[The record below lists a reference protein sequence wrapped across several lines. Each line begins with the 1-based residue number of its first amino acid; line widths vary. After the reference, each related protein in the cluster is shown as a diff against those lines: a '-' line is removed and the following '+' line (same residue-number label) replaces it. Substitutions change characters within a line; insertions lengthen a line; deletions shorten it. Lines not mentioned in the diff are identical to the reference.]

1 MHALRMTILAVLL
14 SGCSSQ
20 LLEDVTEVGQLSA
33 PRSCS
38 EPTKLF
44 GTFTMRAI
52 KTSWKSERAD
62 ANATLTLELSIGND
76 KSFPLALSN
85 SGNGV
90 LYTVEFSLQGEKD
103 GRFVPKEASG
113 IVLMREPKQ
122 FKEPHRP
129 GPFGFPSRPEKRV
142 NPKDNTRDLNFRIRP
157 GEPEQGK
164 LVFQAPRANYL
175 LAVERKFADKPASVQ
190 PTDYLAMCRISASDT
205 AAVMPNGA
213 PPLPGPY

>member
-1 MHALRMTILAVLL
+1 MHALRLTLLALLL

-20 LLEDVTEVGQLSA
+20 LLEDVAEVGQLSA
-33 PRSCS
+33 PRPCS

-44 GTFTMRAI
+44 GTFTMRA
-52 KTSWKSERAD
+52 TRMSWKGDRAD
-62 ANATLTLELSIGND
+62 ANATLTLELSIVND
-76 KSFPLALSN
+76 KNFPIALSN

-90 LYTVEFSLQGEKD
+90 LYTVELSLQGEK
-103 GRFVPKEASG
+103 GGSFAPKEASG

-129 GPFGFPSRPEKRV
+129 GPFGFTSRPKKQV
-142 NPKDNTRDLNFRIRP
+142 NPNDTTRDLNFRIKP

-175 LAVERKFADKPASVQ
+175 LAIERKFGNKPANGQ
-190 PTDYLAMCRISASDT
+190 PTDYVAMCKISAGDT
-205 AAVMPNGA
+205 AALA
-213 PPLPGPY
+213 PGHAPVTAGVY